1 MFSATCAKKVLDTVA
16 ARNPPLALDVAA
28 FGGSLTYANR
38 DGPPNEFQETMMSQE
53 KPSETRK
60 TESHASKG
68 SGMKWL
74 GGAALAAVLLG
85 GGYYAWSQYGPSQS
99 SASNQQSYAQNGE
112 APLQA
117 GALPPQSGA
126 SVASPNESDSTSATE
141 TQTAAATPARHRA
154 SSRTAA
160 ASTVPEE
167 VIGVTP
173 ASATSDDSDA
183 IIVEGQRRPVWTQ
196 TPSHWR
202 LAETYPARALEDGRE
217 GEASLHCTVLNN
229 GVLNCAPV
237 SEYPAR
243 AGFGGAAL
251 RVAHMYRHAQT
262 LRDGK
267 DAIGSPVNLRV
278 VFRID
283 DNSRR
288 G

>member
-1 MFSATCAKKVLDTVA
+1 
-16 ARNPPLALDVAA
+16 
-28 FGGSLTYANR
+28 
-38 DGPPNEFQETMMSQE
+38 MMSQE
-53 KPSETRK
+53 KPSETPK
-60 TESHASKG
+60 TEAHASKG

-99 SASNQQSYAQNGE
+99 NASNASNEQSYAQNGE
-112 APLQA
+112 VALHA
-117 GALPPQSGA
+117 GALPAQSGEN
-126 SVASPNESDSTSATE
+126 VASPNESGSSSAAG
-141 TQTAAATPARHRA
+141 TQRADATPTHRGA
-154 SSRTAA
+154 SSRSAS

-183 IIVEGQRRPVWTQ
+183 IIVEGQRRPVWTH

-229 GVLNCAPV
+229 GALDCAPV

-251 RVAHMYRHAQT
+251 RVAHLYRHAQT

-283 DNSRR
+283 DNTRR

>member
-1 MFSATCAKKVLDTVA
+1 
-16 ARNPPLALDVAA
+16 
-28 FGGSLTYANR
+28 
-38 DGPPNEFQETMMSQE
+38 MSHE
-53 KPSETRK
+53 PSK
-60 TESHASKG
+60 TSKIEPHESKA

-85 GGYYAWSQYGPSQS
+85 GGYYAWSNYGPSQS
-99 SASNQQSYAQNGE
+99 SASNQSYAQNGE
-112 APLQA
+112 APLRA
-117 GALPPQSGA
+117 GALPPQSGESA
-126 SVASPNESDSTSATE
+126 ASPNEVGSGAPAETRADAT
-141 TQTAAATPARHRA
+141 QAHRRA
-154 SSRTAA
+154 SSQTSA
-160 ASTVPEE
+160 ASSVPTE

-173 ASATSDDSDA
+173 ASATTSDDSEA
-183 IIVEGQRRPVWTQ
+183 IIVEGQRRPLWTH
-196 TPSHWR
+196 TPSRWR

-217 GEASLHCTVLNN
+217 GEASLHCTVQNN
-229 GVLNCAPV
+229 GALDCAPV

-267 DAIGSPVNLRV
+267 DASGSPVNLRV

-283 DNSRR
+283 DTSRR

>member
-1 MFSATCAKKVLDTVA
+1 
-16 ARNPPLALDVAA
+16 
-28 FGGSLTYANR
+28 
-38 DGPPNEFQETMMSQE
+38 MSQE
-53 KPSETRK
+53 KPAVTPK
-60 TESHASKG
+60 TETHASKG

-99 SASNQQSYAQNGE
+99 NASNEQSYAQNGE
-112 APLQA
+112 APLHA
-117 GALPPQSGA
+117 GALPSQTGE
-126 SVASPNESDSTSATE
+126 SVASPNESGSTFAAG
-141 TQTAAATPARHRA
+141 TQTADATPAHRRA
-154 SSRTAA
+154 SSRAA
-160 ASTVPEE
+160 PAPAAEE

-173 ASATSDDSDA
+173 ASATSSASAVSQDDEP
-183 IIVEGQRRPVWTQ
+183 IIVEGQRRPVWTH
-196 TPSHWR
+196 TPSAWR
-202 LAETYPARALEDGRE
+202 LAATYPARALEEGRE

-229 GVLNCAPV
+229 GALDCAPV
-237 SEYPAR
+237 AEYPAR

-262 LRDGK
+262 RRDGK

-283 DNSRR
+283 DNTRR